1 MSDSFPFLSA
11 LSSSPDGG
19 IGVPGET
26 VVVDAAN
33 VSFALMVG
41 PAVSIVVIV
50 GSAVVGSGV
59 VVTVTGTVMVVG

>member
-1 MSDSFPFLSA
+1 M
-11 LSSSPDGG
+11 
-19 IGVPGET
+19 PGET

>member
-1 MSDSFPFLSA
+1 MA
-11 LSSSPDGG
+11 LSSSLDDVV
-19 IGVPGET
+19 GVPGET
-26 VVVDAAN
+26 VVVDVAA

-59 VVTVTGTVMVVG
+59 VVTVTGTVTVVG